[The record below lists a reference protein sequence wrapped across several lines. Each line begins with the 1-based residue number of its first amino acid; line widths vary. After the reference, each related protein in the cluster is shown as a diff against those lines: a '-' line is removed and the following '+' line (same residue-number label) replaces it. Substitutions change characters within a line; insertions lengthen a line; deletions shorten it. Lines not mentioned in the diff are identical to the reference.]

1 MLEMKLT
8 KSLLR
13 RYIYLA
19 MVSVGLFALAAKK
32 QPMETGSPQAGGQ
45 AANGLR
51 DRVLVI
57 RIEDGDISDGR
68 RFRSLRR
75 LISDAAAAPAKAVV
89 FDLNTGSGYS
99 EQVARYLMEELPKVK
114 VPSVSYAN
122 PSALGAGAL
131 IALGSDAVYLSPV
144 AVMGGATPLPSS
156 GRPSAS
162 TEDDQ
167 SEKSSAVRSVSTQA
181 LSILKAQA
189 RGLAKQ
195 KGHRSEVA
203 EAFIDSEVEVKIG
216 DEMISAK
223 GELLTLTADE
233 AVRKLP
239 DGQTLFGKA
248 VVDSIEELLKQEGLS
263 DGEETLVYTASSYE
277 KHLGL
282 LRSGKAKG
290 AKSELARSDG
300 NNKAGV
306 DANKVTEKGGGGLF
320 GKRGAGD
327 YAGKILVVPIGMDD
341 LMITARFEFMKRVLK
356 KARLDGAE
364 ALIFDMNTPGGR
376 VWETAELMMRELQ
389 EVDFPTY
396 TFVNNFAE
404 SGGCLVA
411 IATDHIYMKPAALIG
426 SALPVTAS
434 GDLEGNMKQKVGEML
449 RDLVRNVASLK
460 GHDPDVA
467 EAFVTIDTEVIK
479 DGVTISEMGKVL
491 HLSTEE
497 ATMIVNGK
505 PLLAKGVV
513 NSIEEI
519 IELEGLKGDL
529 MRVEPLGL
537 ERFAHLIQ
545 KFSFLLLILG
555 LAGAYME
562 MNAPGFGVPGVT
574 SLLSFALF
582 FFGNNLAGNLAGY
595 ELAALLVLGLILLAV
610 EIFILPGTLLPGL
623 AGGMLVFMS
632 LILAM
637 VDRFDFQFHWQEV
650 DQAPSL
656 GELLKGPVTT
666 LGVAVVGSV
675 VFAVLL
681 MRYMPRDRRLGGLIL
696 TESLASGGS
705 LDRLGG
711 TGVGFD
717 AESAEPAAKMKADA
731 LIGLEGVVSAD
742 LRPAGKGMFDGELL
756 DIVAD
761 GEFIEQGVAVKIVL
775 HEGSRLMVMRSG
787 TAEGSA

>member
-1 MLEMKLT
+1 MLETKLT

-13 RYIYLA
+13 RSIYLA
-19 MVSVGLFALAAKK
+19 MVGVGLFTLAAKK
-32 QPMETGSPQAGGQ
+32 QPAETRSPQGEER

-57 RIEDGDISDGR
+57 RIEDVDISDDR

-99 EQVARYLMEELPKVK
+99 EQVARFLMEELPKVK

-131 IALGSDAVYLSPV
+131 IALGSDTVYLSPV
-144 AVMGGATPLPSS
+144 AVMGGAAPSPS
-156 GRPSAS
+156 GGRSSAS
-162 TEDDQ
+162 TGDDQ
-167 SEKSSAVRSVSTQA
+167 SEKSSAARPVSTQS

-195 KGHRSEVA
+195 KGHRSQVA
-203 EAFIDSEVEVKIG
+203 EAFIDSQIEVKIG

-239 DGQTLFGKA
+239 DGQTLFGKS
-248 VVDSIEELLKQEGLS
+248 VVGSIKELLKQEGLS

-277 KHLGL
+277 KHLSQ
-282 LRSGKAKG
+282 LRSGKGKAKG
-290 AKSELARSDG
+290 AKSDLARSDG

-306 DANKVTEKGGGGLF
+306 DSKEVKGNGGGLF
-320 GKRGAGD
+320 GKRNTGD

-376 VWETAELMMRELQ
+376 VWETGELMMRELQ

-396 TFVNNFAE
+396 TFVNTFAE

-505 PLLAKGVV
+505 PLLAKGVA

-519 IELEGLKGDL
+519 IELEGLKGSL
-529 MRVEPLGL
+529 LQVEPLGL

-610 EIFILPGTLLPGL
+610 EIFILPGTILPGL
-623 AGGMLVFMS
+623 AGGLLIFMS

-637 VDRFDFQFHWQEV
+637 VDRFDFQFHWKGV

-656 GELLKGPVTT
+656 GELLNGPVMT
-666 LGVAVVGSV
+666 LGVAVVGAV
-675 VFAVLL
+675 VMAVLL
-681 MRYMPRDRRLGGLIL
+681 MRYLPTGRRLGGLIL
-696 TESLASGGS
+696 TQSLASGAS
-705 LDRLGG
+705 LDELEDPQTGSDEKAGKHTANASDLLGR
-711 TGVGFD
+711 
-717 AESAEPAAKMKADA
+717 
-731 LIGLEGVVSAD
+731 EGVVSAD
-742 LRPAGKGMFDGELL
+742 LRPAGKGMFAGELL

-761 GEFIEQGVAVKIVL
+761 GEFIEEGTAVKIVL
-775 HEGSRLMVMRSG
+775 HEGSRLVVARSG
-787 TAEGSA
+787 G